1 MKNKKNMFAL
11 AIVALILVL
20 GVGYAVVSSVTLTI
34 NGTAGAKTQ
43 DLKVVFDGVNSGTTA
58 GDTGKVT
65 AISNPDDTK
74 AATFTVTDLVLNET
88 VEMEFEIQN
97 KETDVN
103 ASLAVPTVTN
113 SKSEFFTVA
122 VEYKGAAKA
131 DSGSYAAWSSA
142 QTLNAGAKA
151 TVKVKVTLSKT
162 PVEST
167 DSETTIGV
175 SFDAS
180 AVAA

>member
-20 GVGYAVVSSVTLTI
+20 GVGYAVVSNVTLTI

-43 DLKVVFDGVNSGTTA
+43 DLKVVFDGVNSGTTT

-65 AISNPDDTK
+65 AISNPNGTV
-74 AATFTVTDLVLNET
+74 AATFTVADLVYNEE
-88 VEMEFEIQN
+88 VSMDFEIEN
-97 KETDVN
+97 REEDVN

-113 SKSEFFTVA
+113 SKSDFFTVT
-122 VEYKGAAKA
+122 VEYKGAAIDGA
-131 DSGSYAAWSSA
+131 GAPAAWSAA

-151 TVKVKVTLSKT
+151 TVRVKVKLTKT
-162 PVEST
+162 PIEPT

-175 SFDAS
+175 SFVAS
-180 AVAA
+180 PVA

>member
-20 GVGYAVVSSVTLTI
+20 GVGYAVVSNVTLTI
-34 NGTAGAKTQ
+34 NGSAGAKRQ
-43 DLKVVFDGVNSGTTA
+43 DLKVVFDGENSGTTT

-65 AISNPDDTK
+65 AISNPDNTV
-74 AATFTVTDLVLNET
+74 AATFTVADLVLNET

-113 SKSEFFTVA
+113 TKSDFFDVA

-131 DSGSYAAWSSA
+131 DTGSYAAWSGA
-142 QTLNAGAKA
+142 QTLNAEAKA
-151 TVKVKVTLSKT
+151 TVKVKVKLKKT
-162 PVEST
+162 PVKSD
-167 DSETTIGV
+167 DSETTITV
-175 SFDAS
+175 SFVAS
-180 AVAA
+180 PAE